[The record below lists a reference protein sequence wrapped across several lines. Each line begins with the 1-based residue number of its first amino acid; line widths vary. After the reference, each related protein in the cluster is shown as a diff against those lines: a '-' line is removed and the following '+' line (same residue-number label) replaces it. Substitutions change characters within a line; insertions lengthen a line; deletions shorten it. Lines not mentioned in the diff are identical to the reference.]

1 MINYST
7 CMRGNPTDKDAAK
20 KAYANAQ
27 YSQVMTLDKFCY
39 HIASHGCVY
48 SRADIQAILILA
60 VDCLREQLLNGQQI
74 QMGDLG
80 VFSNSIRSLGAH
92 SMAEFTVENI
102 TEVNVLWAPGVR
114 FNNLR
119 QDAEFQLVP
128 TRKAA
133 AEVVKA
139 LKAGKTTVDL
149 TGNSLPPALP
159 LTTLTPPAFQPPPAN
174 RQTKIADR
182 LVPLHRDSM
191 M

>member
-80 VFSNSIRSLGAH
+80 AYFRTVSEASAPIRWQSSLWRT
-92 SMAEFTVENI
+92 S
-102 TEVNVLWAPGVR
+102 PR
-114 FNNLR
+114 
-119 QDAEFQLVP
+119 
-128 TRKAA
+128 
-133 AEVVKA
+133 
-139 LKAGKTTVDL
+139 
-149 TGNSLPPALP
+149 
-159 LTTLTPPAFQPPPAN
+159 
-174 RQTKIADR
+174 
-182 LVPLHRDSM
+182 
-191 M
+191 

>member
-102 TEVNVLWAPGVR
+102 TEVNVLVGSGRPFQQPAPR
-114 FNNLR
+114 CR
-119 QDAEFQLVP
+119 IP
-128 TRKAA
+128 TGSHAQGSRRSSEGIEGRKDY
-133 AEVVKA
+133 
-139 LKAGKTTVDL
+139 GRPD
-149 TGNSLPPALP
+149 GQ
-159 LTTLTPPAFQPPPAN
+159 FFC
-174 RQTKIADR
+174 RR
-182 LVPLHRDSM
+182 HCR
-191 M
+191 

>member
-1 MINYST
+1 M
-7 CMRGNPTDKDAAK
+7 PTPK
-20 KAYANAQ
+20 

-92 SMAEFTVENI
+92 SMAEFTVDNI

-149 TGNSLPPALP
+149 TGNSSAAGIAADDAGASRIPAASGE
-159 LTTLTPPAFQPPPAN
+159 PADEN
-174 RQTKIADR
+174 
-182 LVPLHRDSM
+182 S
-191 M
+191 

>member
-92 SMAEFTVENI
+92 SMAEVHCGEHHRGERTVGSGRPFQQP
-102 TEVNVLWAPGVR
+102 APR
-114 FNNLR
+114 CR
-119 QDAEFQLVP
+119 IP
-128 TRKAA
+128 TGSHAQGSRRSSEGIEGRKDY
-133 AEVVKA
+133 
-139 LKAGKTTVDL
+139 GRPD
-149 TGNSLPPALP
+149 GQ
-159 LTTLTPPAFQPPPAN
+159 FFC
-174 RQTKIADR
+174 RR
-182 LVPLHRDSM
+182 HCR
-191 M
+191 

>member
-27 YSQVMTLDKFCY
+27 
-39 HIASHGCVY
+39 Y

-149 TGNSLPPALP
+149 TGNSSAAGIAADDADASRIPAASGE
-159 LTTLTPPAFQPPPAN
+159 PADEN
-174 RQTKIADR
+174 
-182 LVPLHRDSM
+182 S
-191 M
+191 

>member
-7 CMRGNPTDKDAAK
+7 CMRGNPTDKGAAK

-80 VFSNSIRSLGAH
+80 VFSNSIRSLGAY

-149 TGNSLPPALP
+149 TGNSSAAGIAADDADASRIPAASGE
-159 LTTLTPPAFQPPPAN
+159 PADEN
-174 RQTKIADR
+174 
-182 LVPLHRDSM
+182 S
-191 M
+191 

>member
-1 MINYST
+1 MPTPST
-7 CMRGNPTDKDAAK
+7 HK
-20 KAYANAQ
+20 Y
-27 YSQVMTLDKFCY
+27 
-39 HIASHGCVY
+39 
-48 SRADIQAILILA
+48 ILA

-80 VFSNSIRSLGAH
+80 VFSNSIRSLGAP

-149 TGNSLPPALP
+149 TGNSSAAGIAADDADASRIPAASGE
-159 LTTLTPPAFQPPPAN
+159 PADEN
-174 RQTKIADR
+174 
-182 LVPLHRDSM
+182 S
-191 M
+191 

>member
-1 MINYST
+1 
-7 CMRGNPTDKDAAK
+7 
-20 KAYANAQ
+20 
-27 YSQVMTLDKFCY
+27 MTLDKFCY

-80 VFSNSIRSLGAH
+80 VFSNSIRSLGAY

-149 TGNSLPPALP
+149 TGNSSAAGIAADDADASRIPAASGE
-159 LTTLTPPAFQPPPAN
+159 PADEN
-174 RQTKIADR
+174 
-182 LVPLHRDSM
+182 S
-191 M
+191 

>member
-119 QDAEFQLVP
+119 QDAEFQLGSHAQGSRRSSEGIEG
-128 TRKAA
+128 RKDY
-133 AEVVKA
+133 
-139 LKAGKTTVDL
+139 GRPD
-149 TGNSLPPALP
+149 
-159 LTTLTPPAFQPPPAN
+159 
-174 RQTKIADR
+174 RQFFCR
-182 LVPLHRDSM
+182 RHRR
-191 M
+191 

>member
-1 MINYST
+1 M
-7 CMRGNPTDKDAAK
+7 PT
-20 KAYANAQ
+20 AQ

-92 SMAEFTVENI
+92 SMAEFTVDNI

-149 TGNSLPPALP
+149 TGNSSAAGIAADDADASRIPAASGE
-159 LTTLTPPAFQPPPAN
+159 PADEN
-174 RQTKIADR
+174 
-182 LVPLHRDSM
+182 S
-191 M
+191 